1 MNRGRPRSGHI
12 DEAVAAAVRELLV
25 EHGYQGLSIDRVAAR
40 AGVGKAGI
48 YRRWRSKAEMVFA
61 VVVHGEE
68 PVPPADT
75 GTLRGDLAALV
86 GHVARLL
93 SAPHARLV
101 MPGLVADLAAD
112 PGLSERFAAGFV
124 DRERAVLGEILDRAA
139 GRGEITSPTADDVA
153 FAHTLVL
160 GPVFAYLFL
169 GGGAMPSDLTDRLAG
184 ALVAA
189 LGAKE

>member
-1 MNRGRPRSGHI
+1 MNRGRPRSEHV

-61 VVVHGEE
+61 VVVHGER

-75 GTLRGDLAALV
+75 GTLRGDLAALAR
-86 GHVARLL
+86 HVAALL
-93 SAPHARLV
+93 SAPHARLA
-101 MPGLVADLAAD
+101 MPGLVAELAAD
-112 PGLSERFAAGFV
+112 PALSERFAAGFV
-124 DRERAVLGEILDRAA
+124 DRERDVLGEILDRAA
-139 GRGEITSPTADDVA
+139 GRGEIASPASEDVG
-153 FAHTLVL
+153 FAHVLIL
-160 GPVFAYLFL
+160 GPVFAHLFL
-169 GGGAMPSDLTDRLAG
+169 GGGDMPSDLTDRLAG